1 MLIIFFRSTIT
12 FIILLILLRLM
23 GKRQIGEMQPFELAI
38 TLVIADLACFPMT
51 ETSIPLIYGVIA
63 LVTLFILHQFISFL
77 DRRSKPFGILI
88 SGKPSIVLNSSGLNY
103 EEIKK
108 QNVCISDVQEAL
120 RNKGYANFDELEYG
134 IFETNGKFTA
144 LEKEDAVSNSGKKP
158 LPLILV
164 EEGQINMHNKAV
176 AKISETEIFDIIK
189 QYDKSKKLK
198 DIMVLTLDNNGKAY
212 IQGYRSNYKTF
223 QTDFTKGDNW

>member
-1 MLIIFFRSTIT
+1 
-12 FIILLILLRLM
+12 M

-51 ETSIPLIYGVIA
+51 ETSIPLIYGIIA

-77 DRRSKPFGILI
+77 DRHSKPFGVLI
-88 SGKPSIVLNSSGLNY
+88 SGKPSIVLNSAGLNY
-103 EEIKK
+103 QEIKK
-108 QNVCISDVQEAL
+108 QNICISDVQEAL

-144 LEKEDAVSNSGKKP
+144 LQKENSVNNNGKKP

-164 EEGQINMHNKAV
+164 EEGKINAHNKT
-176 AKISETEIFDIIK
+176 ISGICETQIIDIIK
-189 QYDKSKKLK
+189 QYDKNKKLK

-212 IQGYRSNYKTF
+212 IQGYKSNYETIY
-223 QTDFTKGDNW
+223 TDLKKGDNW

>member
-1 MLIIFFRSTIT
+1 
-12 FIILLILLRLM
+12 M

-51 ETSIPLIYGVIA
+51 ETSIPLIYGIIA

-77 DRRSKPFGILI
+77 DRHSKPFGIII

-103 EEIKK
+103 QEIKR
-108 QNVCISDVQEAL
+108 QNVCIGDVQEAM
-120 RNKGYANFDELEYG
+120 RNKGYSNFDELEYG

-144 LEKEDAVSNSGKKP
+144 LQKENAVLNSGKKP
-158 LPLILV
+158 LPLIII
-164 EEGQINMHNKAV
+164 EEGKINAHNKAV
-176 AKISETEIFDIIK
+176 ANLTDNQINEIIK
-189 QYDKSKKLK
+189 QYDKNKKLK

-212 IQGYRSNYKTF
+212 IQGYRSNYQTF
-223 QTDFTKGDNW
+223 QTGFAKGDSW